1 MATVSDSQMTN
12 TVEKRSIASR
22 TRDVSDA
29 PGVYQSMAEVNAA
42 MSINNTLEASKTQFM
57 DKETGRIFFLCF
69 K

>member
-42 MSINNTLEASKTQFM
+42 IANNTLEASKTQFM